1 MDSIVMM
8 TKGIKNSCRGNG
20 SRVGVFPRK
29 KPICIV
35 SYMGQKYKHEIAGGV
50 RMTADVE
57 ANVEFGK
64 KVKRRLIDVGMT
76 SRELAALLNVRPQY
90 ISSICTGR
98 RSGIKYRRKIME
110 ILGMDVA

>member
-1 MDSIVMM
+1 
-8 TKGIKNSCRGNG
+8 
-20 SRVGVFPRK
+20 
-29 KPICIV
+29 
-35 SYMGQKYKHEIAGGV
+35 
-50 RMTADVE
+50 MTADVE

>member
-1 MDSIVMM
+1 MD
-8 TKGIKNSCRGNG
+8 
-20 SRVGVFPRK
+20 VFHK
-29 KPICIV
+29 QKPICIV
-35 SYMGQKYKHEIAGGV
+35 SYMRQKYKKKIAGGV

-64 KVKRRLIDVGMT
+64 KVKKRLLDVGMT

>member
-1 MDSIVMM
+1 M
-8 TKGIKNSCRGNG
+8 
-20 SRVGVFPRK
+20 GVFPHK

-35 SYMGQKYKHEIAGGV
+35 SYMKQKYKRKIAGGV

-64 KVKRRLIDVGMT
+64 KVKRRLLDVGMT
-76 SRELAALLNVRPQY
+76 SRELAELLNVRPQY

>member
-1 MDSIVMM
+1 
-8 TKGIKNSCRGNG
+8 
-20 SRVGVFPRK
+20 
-29 KPICIV
+29 
-35 SYMGQKYKHEIAGGV
+35 
-50 RMTADVE
+50 MTADVE

-64 KVKRRLIDVGMT
+64 KVKRRLLDVGMT
-76 SRELAALLNVRPQY
+76 SRELAELLNVRPRY

>member
-1 MDSIVMM
+1 M
-8 TKGIKNSCRGNG
+8 
-20 SRVGVFPRK
+20 GVYPLAK
-29 KPICIV
+29 TICIV
-35 SYMGQKYKHEIAGGV
+35 SYMKQKYKRKIAGGV

-64 KVKRRLIDVGMT
+64 KVKRRLLDVGMT
-76 SRELAALLNVRPQY
+76 SRELAELLNVRPQY

>member
-1 MDSIVMM
+1 
-8 TKGIKNSCRGNG
+8 
-20 SRVGVFPRK
+20 
-29 KPICIV
+29 
-35 SYMGQKYKHEIAGGV
+35 
-50 RMTADVE
+50 MTADVE

-64 KVKRRLIDVGMT
+64 KVKRRLLDVGMT

>member
-1 MDSIVMM
+1 MW
-8 TKGIKNSCRGNG
+8 
-20 SRVGVFPRK
+20 VFSHAK

-35 SYMGQKYKHEIAGGV
+35 SYMRQKYKKKIAGGV

-64 KVKRRLIDVGMT
+64 KVKRRLLDVGMT
-76 SRELAALLNVRPQY
+76 SRELAVLLNIKPQY
-90 ISSICTGR
+90 MSLICTGK

>member
-1 MDSIVMM
+1 
-8 TKGIKNSCRGNG
+8 
-20 SRVGVFPRK
+20 
-29 KPICIV
+29 
-35 SYMGQKYKHEIAGGV
+35 
-50 RMTADVE
+50 MTADVE

-64 KVKRRLIDVGMT
+64 KVKRRLLDVGMT
-76 SRELAALLNVRPQY
+76 SRELAELLNVRPQY

>member
-1 MDSIVMM
+1 M
-8 TKGIKNSCRGNG
+8 K
-20 SRVGVFPRK
+20 
-29 KPICIV
+29 
-35 SYMGQKYKHEIAGGV
+35 QKYKRKIAGGV

-64 KVKRRLIDVGMT
+64 KVKRRLLDVGMT
-76 SRELAALLNVRPQY
+76 SRELAELLNVRPQY